1 MEQRAGRCGAWL
13 FLSTLLLAPGT
24 AWGQEPVSNSD
35 SVPEPRF
42 DLSSPSGTESRPAP
56 QELLREAILRLRQ
69 LPDSNRRVKR
79 SAGDVVE
86 AISESLSHK
95 GESLYLD
102 GRQIRSYP
110 DGKRVFKYNKRAL
123 RRLQRGIRS
132 VRGNRDVQSVFERLA
147 ETLLEAQTEIARGS
161 IEAARRLSAI
171 GLADEWQLER
181 ALRELEKAGRHDD
194 PRKAMDA
201 LKKAWEVSQRAVRRQ
216 NLAVIDFR
224 DSPDP
229 FSPELATSTLSI
241 TFKILARGH
250 YSLDYVRVIQDPV
263 SGEAIR
269 ILNNRPWDG
278 KDESG
283 RVVPDGSYPY
293 LAFGQL
299 TRLTVY
305 DRRRGRIPVRKP
317 GEYRAA
323 SFPVTGTVM
332 LDGTPPVL
340 QVETAPPPNR
350 HGWHN
355 SDVTVSFKAEDNL
368 AGLAS
373 VSPDLQITS
382 EGPVRR
388 LRGMAVDRAGNSTSL
403 DLEVKLDKQ
412 SPSIEVTWPKAGSR
426 LEEGA
431 LKLTGVVRDGLS
443 GIAQV
448 TCNGTPVRSRR
459 TRFSCDVRLDHG
471 ENRIRVEAVDH
482 AGNGAVASIQVHGT
496 SPTAAAGPFPAAEE

>member
-1 MEQRAGRCGAWL
+1 MERRAGSWGAWL
-13 FLSTLLLAPGT
+13 LLCPLLFAAES
-24 AWGQEPVSNSD
+24 AWGREPAVTAGSI
-35 SVPEPRF
+35 PAPRV
-42 DLSSPSGTESRPAP
+42 DAPSASPAESRTSPR
-56 QELLREAILRLRQ
+56 ELLREAMVRLRQ

-79 SAGDVVE
+79 SVRDIVE
-86 AISESLSHK
+86 AVAQSLSHK

-102 GRQIRSYP
+102 GWQIRSYP

-132 VRGNRDVQSVFERLA
+132 VRGNREVQSVFEQVA
-147 ETLLEAQTEIARGS
+147 ETLLEAQTEIARVS
-161 IEAARRLSAI
+161 IEAAQRLSAI
-171 GLADEWQLER
+171 GLADDWQVER
-181 ALRELEKAGRHDD
+181 AIRELKKAGRHED

-216 NLAVIDFR
+216 NLAVIQFR

-250 YSLDYVRVIQDPV
+250 YSLDYVRVIQDPS

-278 KDESG
+278 RDGIG
-283 RVVPDGSYPY
+283 RVVPDGHYPY

-305 DRRRGRIPVRKP
+305 DRRRGRVPVRKP

-323 SFPVTGTVM
+323 SFPITGTVM
-332 LDGTPPVL
+332 VDATPPVL
-340 QVETAPPPNR
+340 QAETTPPPNH

-373 VSPDLQITS
+373 VSPNLQVTT
-382 EGPVRR
+382 EGPARR

-403 DLEVKLDKQ
+403 DLEVRLDKQ
-412 SPSIEVTWPKAGSR
+412 PPSIEVTWPTTGSR
-426 LEEGA
+426 LEEGG
-431 LKLTGVVRDGLS
+431 LRLTGLVRDSVS
-443 GIAQV
+443 GVAQL
-448 TCNGTPVRSRR
+448 TCNGTLVTSWD
-459 TRFSCDVRLDHG
+459 TEFSCDLRLREG

-482 AGNGAVASIQVHGT
+482 AGNGAAASIRVHGL
-496 SPTAAAGPFPAAEE
+496 SAAAAAGQFRGGEQ

>member
-1 MEQRAGRCGAWL
+1 MEQRAGRWGAWL
-13 FLSTLLLAPGT
+13 LLLLLLVAAGPV
-24 AWGQEPVSNSD
+24 WGQEPASIAGSA
-35 SVPEPRF
+35 SAPRF
-42 DLSSPSGTESRPAP
+42 DEFSASGAESRPSP
-56 QELLREAILRLRQ
+56 LELLREAILQLRQ

-79 SAGDVVE
+79 SVGDVVE

-95 GESLYLD
+95 GDSLYLD

-110 DGKRVFKYNKRAL
+110 DGKRVFKYSKRAL
-123 RRLQRGIRS
+123 RRLQRGFNS
-132 VRGNRDVQSVFERLA
+132 VRGNREAQSVFERVA
-147 ETLLEAQTEIARGS
+147 KNLLEAQTEIARAS
-161 IEAARRLSAI
+161 IEAAQRLSAL
-171 GLADEWQLER
+171 GLADEWQVER
-181 ALRELEKAGRHDD
+181 ALRELERAGRHDD
-194 PRKAMDA
+194 SRKAMDA

-216 NLAVIDFR
+216 SLAVVAFR

-250 YSLDYVRVIQDPV
+250 YSLDYVRVIQDPAR
-263 SGEAIR
+263 GEVIR
-269 ILNNRPWDG
+269 VLNNRPWDG
-278 KDESG
+278 TDETG
-283 RVVPDGSYPY
+283 RLVPDGNYPY

-323 SFPVTGTVM
+323 SFPVTGTAMV
-332 LDGTPPVL
+332 DGTPPVL
-340 QVETAPPPNR
+340 QVETTPPPNR
-350 HGWHN
+350 RGWHN
-355 SDVTVSFKAEDNL
+355 SDVTVSFQAQDNL

-373 VSPDLQITS
+373 LTPDLQITT

-412 SPSIEVTWPKAGSR
+412 PPTIEVTWPPTGSR
-426 LEEGA
+426 LEEGGVR
-431 LKLTGVVRDGLS
+431 LTGVVRDALS
-443 GIAQV
+443 GVAQV
-448 TCNGTPVRSRR
+448 TCNGTPVRSWD
-459 TRFSCDVRLDHG
+459 TNFDCDLRLREG

-482 AGNGAVASIQVHGT
+482 AGNGALASIRVHGL
-496 SPTAAAGPFPAAEE
+496 SPAAATGHFPAGKD

>member
-1 MEQRAGRCGAWL
+1 MEQRAGRGAAWL
-13 FLSTLLLAPGT
+13 FLPLLLVSAETVLGQNPAGHAGSAP
-24 AWGQEPVSNSD
+24 ALQ
-35 SVPEPRF
+35 F
-42 DLSSPSGTESRPAP
+42 DLASASGTESRPSP

-79 SAGDVVE
+79 SVGDVVE

-123 RRLQRGIRS
+123 GRLQRGIRS

-171 GLADEWQLER
+171 GLADEWQAER

-194 PRKAMDA
+194 PRKSMDA
-201 LKKAWEVSQRAVRRQ
+201 LKKAWEVSQGAVRRQ

-229 FSPELATSTLSI
+229 FSPDLATSTLSI

-250 YSLDYVRVIQDPV
+250 YSLDYVRVIQDPA

-283 RVVPDGSYPY
+283 RLVPDGSYPY

-332 LDGTPPVL
+332 VDGTPPL
-340 QVETAPPPNR
+340 LRVETTPPPNR
-350 HGWHN
+350 RGWHN

-373 VSPDLQITS
+373 VSPDLKITT

-403 DLEVKLDKQ
+403 ELEVKLDKQ
-412 SPSIEVTWPKAGSR
+412 PPSIEVTWPKTGSR
-426 LEEGA
+426 LDEGG
-431 LKLTGVVRDGLS
+431 LRLTGMVRDAVS
-443 GIAQV
+443 GVARV
-448 TCNGTPVRSRR
+448 TCNGTPIRSWD
-459 TRFSCDVRLDHG
+459 TEFSCDLRLREG

-482 AGNGAVASIQVHGT
+482 AGNGTMASIRVHGL
-496 SPTAAAGPFPAAEE
+496 SSAAAAGRFPAGRE

>member
-1 MEQRAGRCGAWL
+1 MEHGTGRWGAWL
-13 FLSTLLLAPGT
+13 LLWTLLVAAEP
-24 AWGQEPVSNSD
+24 AWGQEPASNAGSG
-35 SVPEPRF
+35 PPPRI
-42 DLSSPSGTESRPAP
+42 DLSSASGSESRPSP
-56 QELLREAILRLRQ
+56 QELLRKAILQLRQ

-79 SAGDVVE
+79 SVGDVVE
-86 AISESLSHK
+86 AISESLSHQ
-95 GESLYLD
+95 GDSLYLD

-110 DGKRVFKYNKRAL
+110 DGKRVFKYSKRAL
-123 RRLQRGIRS
+123 RRLQRGFKS
-132 VRGNRDVQSVFERLA
+132 VRGNREVQSVFERVAENLLA
-147 ETLLEAQTEIARGS
+147 AQTEIARVS
-161 IEAARRLSAI
+161 IEAAQRLSAI
-171 GLADEWQLER
+171 DLADEWQVER

-194 PRKAMDA
+194 SRKAMDA

-216 NLAVIDFR
+216 SLAVVAFR

-250 YSLDYVRVIQDPV
+250 YSLDYVRVIQDPA

-278 KDESG
+278 KDGTG
-283 RVVPDGSYPY
+283 RAVSDGSYPY

-305 DRRRGRIPVRKP
+305 DRRRGRIPVRRP

-323 SFPVTGTVM
+323 SFPIIGTVM
-332 LDGTPPVL
+332 VDGTPPVL
-340 QVETAPPPNR
+340 QFEITPPPNR

-355 SDVTVSFKAEDNL
+355 SDVTVSFNAQDNMT
-368 AGLAS
+368 GLAS
-373 VSPDLQITS
+373 VTPDLKITT

-403 DLEVKLDKQ
+403 DLAVKLDKQ
-412 SPSIEVTWPKAGSR
+412 PPSIEVTWPTTGSR
-426 LEEGA
+426 LEEGE
-431 LKLTGVVRDGLS
+431 LRLTGMVRDALS
-443 GIAQV
+443 GVSQV
-448 TCNGTPVRSRR
+448 TCNGTPVRSWD
-459 TRFSCDVRLDHG
+459 TDFDCDLQLREG

-482 AGNGAVASIQVHGT
+482 AGNSASASIRVHGL
-496 SPTAAAGPFPAAEE
+496 SPAAAAGRFPAGTD

>member
-1 MEQRAGRCGAWL
+1 MEQRAGRWAAWL
-13 FLSTLLLAPGT
+13 FLSLLLISAETVLSQNPDGH
-24 AWGQEPVSNSD
+24 AGSEPS
-35 SVPEPRF
+35 PRF
-42 DLSSPSGTESRPAP
+42 DVSSAAGTESRPSP
-56 QELLREAILRLRQ
+56 QEFLREAILRLRQ

-79 SAGDVVE
+79 SVDDIVE

-102 GRQIRSYP
+102 GSQIRSYP

-123 RRLQRGIRS
+123 SRLQRGIRS
-132 VRGNRDVQSVFERLA
+132 VRGNREAQSVFQQVAR
-147 ETLLEAQTEIARGS
+147 TLLEAQTEIARAS
-161 IEAARRLSAI
+161 IEAAQRLGAV
-171 GLADEWQLER
+171 GLADEWQVERAFRELER
-181 ALRELEKAGRHDD
+181 AARHDNS
-194 PRKAMDA
+194 RKAMDA

-216 NLAVIDFR
+216 NLAVIAFR

-250 YSLDYVRVIQDPV
+250 YSLDYVRVIQDPA
-263 SGEAIR
+263 SGEVIR
-269 ILNNRPWDG
+269 VLNNRPWDG
-278 KDESG
+278 TDGTG
-283 RVVPDGSYPY
+283 RLVPDGSYPY

-332 LDGTPPVL
+332 VDGTPPVI
-340 QVETAPPPNR
+340 QVETTPPPNR
-350 HGWHN
+350 RGWHN
-355 SDVTVSFKAEDNL
+355 ADVTVSFKARDNL

-373 VSPDLQITS
+373 VTPDLQITA

-388 LRGMAVDRAGNSTSL
+388 LRGMAVDRAGNSASL

-412 SPSIEVTWPKAGSR
+412 PPSIEVTWPKTGSR
-426 LEEGA
+426 LQEGG
-431 LKLTGVVRDGLS
+431 LRLTGMVQDAVS
-443 GIAQV
+443 GVARL
-448 TCNGTPVRSRR
+448 TCNGTPVRSWD
-459 TRFSCDVRLDHG
+459 TEFSCDLRLREG

-482 AGNGAVASIQVHGT
+482 AGNETMASIRVHGV
-496 SPTAAAGPFPAAEE
+496 SPAAAAGQFPAGRE

>member
-1 MEQRAGRCGAWL
+1 MEQRAGRWGAWL
-13 FLSTLLLAPGT
+13 LLSTLLLVPEP
-24 AWGQEPVSNSD
+24 AWGQKPASSAG
-35 SVPEPRF
+35 SAPAPRF
-42 DLSSPSGTESRPAP
+42 DLPSASGTEALPSP
-56 QELLREAILRLRQ
+56 QELLREAIFQLRQ

-79 SAGDVVE
+79 SVGDVVE

-95 GESLYLD
+95 GQSLYLD

-123 RRLQRGIRS
+123 QRLQRGIRS
-132 VRGNRDVQSVFERLA
+132 VRGNREVQSVFERVA
-147 ETLLEAQTEIARGS
+147 ETLLEAQTEIAQAS
-161 IEAARRLSAI
+161 IEAAQRLSAI
-171 GLADEWQLER
+171 GLADEWQVER
-181 ALRELEKAGRHDD
+181 ALRELEKAGRHDN

-216 NLAVIDFR
+216 SLAVIDFR

-241 TFKILARGH
+241 TFRILARGH
-250 YSLDYVRVIQDPV
+250 YSLDYVRLIQDPA
-263 SGEAIR
+263 SGEVIR

-278 KDESG
+278 KDEAG
-283 RVVPDGSYPY
+283 HFVPDGSYTY

-317 GEYRAA
+317 GDYRAA
-323 SFPVTGTVM
+323 SFPITGTVM
-332 LDGTPPVL
+332 VDGTPPVL
-340 QVETAPPPNR
+340 QVETTPPPNR

-355 SDVTVSFKAEDNL
+355 SDVTVSFQAEDNL

-373 VSPDLQITS
+373 VSPDLQITN
-382 EGPVRR
+382 EGAVRR
-388 LRGMAVDRAGNSTSL
+388 LRGMAVDRAGNSTTL

-412 SPSIEVTWPKAGSR
+412 PPSIEVTWPRAGSR

-431 LKLTGVVRDGLS
+431 LKLTGVVRDTLS

-448 TCNGTPVRSRR
+448 TCNGTLVRSQG
-459 TRFSCDVRLDHG
+459 TRFSCDVRLEHG

-482 AGNGAVASIQVHGT
+482 AGNGALASVRVHAL
-496 SPTAAAGPFPAAEE
+496 SSSAAAGRFPAGKE

>member
-1 MEQRAGRCGAWL
+1 MEQCAGRWGGWL
-13 FLSTLLLAPGT
+13 LLSTFLLAPEP
-24 AWGQEPVSNSD
+24 AWGQEPVSD
-35 SVPEPRF
+35 ADPPAAPRF
-42 DLSSPSGTESRPAP
+42 DSSSASGTESRPSP
-56 QELLREAILRLRQ
+56 LELLREAILQLRQ
-69 LPDSNRRVKR
+69 LPGSNRRVKR
-79 SAGDVVE
+79 SVDDIVE

-102 GRQIRSYP
+102 GIQIRSYP

-123 RRLQRGIRS
+123 SRLQRGIKS
-132 VRGNRDVQSVFERLA
+132 VRGNREAQSVFQRVA
-147 ETLLEAQTEIARGS
+147 RTLLEAQTEIARAS
-161 IEAARRLSAI
+161 IEAAQRLRAV
-171 GLADEWQLER
+171 GLADEWEVERAFRELER
-181 ALRELEKAGRHDD
+181 AARHDNS
-194 PRKAMDA
+194 RKAMDA

-216 NLAVIDFR
+216 SLAVIAFR

-250 YSLDYVRVIQDPV
+250 YSLDYVRVIQDPD
-263 SGEAIR
+263 SGEVIR

-278 KDESG
+278 TDGSG
-283 RVVPDGSYPY
+283 RLVPDGSYPY

-323 SFPVTGTVM
+323 SFPITGTVM
-332 LDGTPPVL
+332 VDGTPPVL
-340 QVETAPPPNR
+340 QVETTPPPNR
-350 HGWHN
+350 RGWHN

-373 VSPDLQITS
+373 VSPDLHITT

-388 LRGMAVDRAGNSTSL
+388 LRGMAVDRAGNSATL

-412 SPSIEVTWPKAGSR
+412 PPSIEVTWPKTGSR
-426 LEEGA
+426 LEEGR
-431 LKLTGVVRDGLS
+431 LRLTGMVRDAVS
-443 GIAQV
+443 GVAQLA
-448 TCNGTPVRSRR
+448 CNGTPVRSWD
-459 TRFSCDVRLDHG
+459 TEFSCDLRLREG

-482 AGNGAVASIQVHGT
+482 AGNETMASIRVHGLT
-496 SPTAAAGPFPAAEE
+496 PAAAAGRFPAGRE